1 MLIIIFGPPGCG
13 KGTQSLLIS
22 EKYALK
28 HISTGDLLRKEIE
41 EGTEFGK
48 KVKSY
53 LVEGLLVPDE
63 IIIGM
68 LMNGFEKAGAN
79 YNGVILDGFPRTIA
93 QAEALEC
100 SLASYNKSTNLLIDL
115 KVDEEELVNRMVIRG
130 NNTGRIDDDPETIRK
145 RLKVYTEQTLPVKDY
160 YKDTG
165 KYFPVNGKG
174 DIEEIFST
182 ICSGIDKLT
191 V

>member
-68 LMNGFEKAGAN
+68 LMNGFEQAGAN

-93 QAEALEC
+93 QAEALES

-115 KVDEEELVNRMVIRG
+115 RVDEEELVNRMVIRG

-174 DIEEIFST
+174 DIEDIFST
-182 ICSGIDKLT
+182 ICSGIDKLI